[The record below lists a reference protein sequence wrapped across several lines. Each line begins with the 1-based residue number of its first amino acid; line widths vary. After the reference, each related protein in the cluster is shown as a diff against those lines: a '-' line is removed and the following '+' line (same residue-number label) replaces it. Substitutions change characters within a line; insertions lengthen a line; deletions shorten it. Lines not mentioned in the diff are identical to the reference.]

1 MWSWWM
7 WGVGERRG
15 LTVYSKDSDLEA
27 NPWRAKLEKLV
38 FLSAPTLCNDIE
50 QAAPLVSLVPPDLQH
65 ALRKNQD
72 TQATA
77 KPCSNHISLSTSAFL
92 ASAQCQYVCCV
103 VVYYVVIL
111 AQCPF
116 WLLNHLRLFCLNAL
130 THPNLWM
137 AEFELVECRVYKFR
151 MEGSM

>member
-1 MWSWWM
+1 MWSWWR

-65 ALRKNQD
+65 ALRHMSRHPSNNETLQQSHIFVD
-72 TQATA
+72 NCIFGIHAMSICMLCCRIL
-77 KPCSNHISLSTSAFL
+77 CSHFGPVS
-92 ASAQCQYVCCV
+92 
-103 VVYYVVIL
+103 IL
-111 AQCPF
+111 APQLFAVVLFKCPYTSKS
-116 WLLNHLRLFCLNAL
+116 LD
-130 THPNLWM
+130 
-137 AEFELVECRVYKFR
+137 
-151 MEGSM
+151 G